1 MTNSFKIAHLSAD
14 RRAGRTLVLA
24 SSAVA
29 LAATLASCGYGS
41 SSGSSQNTAASAG
54 TNIGAAADSSTID
67 SCSLLSEDQLSAIVG
82 AAVTVDGPAVEVARG
97 RSCTYTFKETG
108 NTVLDE
114 GTIDIATWH
123 GSGFFSPST
132 LGGTARSGIGEE
144 AQDDSDHGVVIFR
157 VGADVV
163 QVHVI
168 SPDHKGDS
176 GQIASAAASQVAGA
190 ERSS

>member
-1 MTNSFKIAHLSAD
+1 MTNSFNIAHLSAD

-29 LAATLASCGYGS
+29 LAAVLASCGYGS
-41 SSGSSQNTAASAG
+41 SSGSSQNDAASVV
-54 TNIGAAADSSTID
+54 TKAAADSGTID

-114 GTIDIATWH
+114 GTIDIAAWR

-132 LGGTARSGIGEE
+132 IGGTARSGIGDE

-157 VGADVV
+157 VGEDVV

-176 GQIASAAASQVAGA
+176 VQIASAAVSQVAGA